1 MLGHQTLQLL
11 PDILGLLEG
20 ADLEEVVVCPP
31 ADSQRHVSISEVQMR
46 GCRSMMFTGQID
58 LGTRAKMGIIL

>member
-20 ADLEEVVVCPP
+20 SDLEEVVVCPRRALLVVLP
-31 ADSQRHVSISEVQMR
+31 GVVDVQQREVVS
-46 GCRSMMFTGQID
+46 
-58 LGTRAKMGIIL
+58 LGYPCLL